1 MLRKKWFWI
10 VVVLIVIGGGV
21 AASFAR
27 RGDPGI
33 TVTVETIQKRDL
45 DAIVSAS
52 GKIDPKKTVNIS
64 AQTMG
69 RVTRLAVKEGDRVHA
84 GQFLL
89 QIDPV
94 NAEAAVRRDVAAVAG
109 ARTALEQS
117 RVGLQS
123 ARAQLD
129 VARQAL
135 KRQTELTAAGLTT
148 RESLERAQADVEIR
162 ESDLKAREQEIK
174 NRETQLN
181 QQEAG
186 LSSSQ
191 HQLAQV
197 RFEAPFDGIVTRRN
211 IEEGENV
218 MVGTMNN
225 AGTVLLTVADMSVI
239 EAEVEVDETDIPF
252 VQLGQPAK
260 IMIDAIADQTFTG
273 KVTEIGNSPIQTAG
287 SGTTRTATNF
297 KVTVTIE
304 GQIPEV
310 RPGFTCTAEITTAT
324 RKQAL
329 SVPIQAMTVRELL
342 YDLAVRVVEQLPHR
356 QALSVPIQAMTV
368 RELLY
373 DADGKVVHEPR
384 PPRQGFRF
392 GPAQPAPASAPAELQ
407 PGQKRE
413 EKEGVFL
420 MKDGKATFAIVK
432 TGIAGERYLEVTT
445 GLKEGDLVITGPF
458 ESVRGMYEGDI
469 VKTAPKPGA
478 TSK

>member
-1 MLRKKWFWI
+1 MLRKKWFW
-10 VVVLIVIGGGV
+10 VLVVLILIGGGA

-33 TVTVETIQKRDL
+33 TVTVESIQKRDL
-45 DAIVSAS
+45 EAIVSAS

-69 RVTRLAVKEGDRVHA
+69 RVTQLGVKEGDRVRA

-109 ARTALEQS
+109 AHTALEQV

-123 ARAQLD
+123 ARAQLE

-148 RESLERAQADVEIR
+148 RESLERAQAEVEIR

-186 LSSSQ
+186 LSSSR
-191 HQLAQV
+191 HTLTQV

-252 VQLGQPAK
+252 VQLGQPVK
-260 IMIDAIADQTFTG
+260 IKIDAIADQEFTG
-273 KVTEIGNSPIQTAG
+273 KVTEIGNSPIQVVGGGA
-287 SGTTRTATNF
+287 TRTATNF
-297 KVTVTIE
+297 KVTVTID

-310 RPGFTCTAEITTAT
+310 RPGFTCTAEITTAVK
-324 RKQAL
+324 KQAL
-329 SVPIQAMTVRELL
+329 SVPIQSL
-342 YDLAVRVVEQLPHR
+342 
-356 QALSVPIQAMTV
+356 TV

-373 DADGKVVHEPR
+373 DAQGNVQHEQR
-384 PPRQGFRF
+384 PPRTGFRF
-392 GPAQPAPASAPAELQ
+392 GPPQPATQSAAAPLELK
-407 PGQKRE
+407 PGEKRE
-413 EKEGVFL
+413 EVEGVFL
-420 MKDGKATFAIVK
+420 MRDGKSDFAIVK
-432 TGIAGERYLEVTT
+432 TGIAGERYLEVLS
-445 GLKEGDLVITGPF
+445 GLKDGDQVITGPF
-458 ESVRGMYEGDI
+458 DSVRGMYVGDL
-469 VKTAPKPGA
+469 VKIAPKPGA
-478 TSK
+478 TK